1 MSLTSGAILG
11 NLLSIS
17 ESENGSIGVV
27 IRCRRVFLTHSAVG
41 EMHNRLQGSAYCYRS
56 VLFVI
61 LDAKHLILLTFLLFF
76 LISDSS
82 NVCSS

>member
-17 ESENGSIGVV
+17 ESVKWKRSVV
-27 IRCRRVFLTHSAVG
+27 IRCKRVFLTHPAVG
-41 EMHNRLQGSAYCYRS
+41 KMHNRLQGSAYCYHS

-61 LDAKHLILLTFLLFF
+61 LDAKQFNISNHFIILFNLRFQ
-76 LISDSS
+76 
-82 NVCSS
+82 